1 MKRSEELNLTNQ
13 IDAINAY
20 AKRHQDIES
29 FYSRINSLPPV
40 SIQDLSFEND
50 ISFFKELSFVLS
62 VILSIISKPH
72 LNNKRDEI
80 IARSGE
86 VSSIS
91 EEDFQKTLRDS
102 SIWRDQGNGRLLPEY
117 LYYHQYE
124 DEIKIYENIFIVHLI
139 NEISMIAD
147 HYSAL
152 YVSLLNTASLNNNQ
166 LLLDDSYQSK
176 AMDEINLIAR
186 RINQIKETYF
196 YKEVSRAK
204 NKPKVF
210 YPTNILL
217 KDRLY
222 NICFKFYKELYIYGE
237 KGELNSQL
245 FTFYFTLIL
254 KVLHSQK
261 YELDT
266 RSKGVMYDKELIIPE
281 RIILTSSDV
290 RILLETNKENS
301 CIKLSFKDKL
311 DDSISSHL
319 LYIDSDP
326 TFSDVNPID
335 VSEDIFSVEYLSL
348 WHLGELRK
356 DGIHLIN
363 QNLKSEEEMVESF
376 INNHHYVV
384 SASEKI
390 YSSYCPACKNK
401 NLNENL
407 GYFHCPDCGA
417 IYKFLK
423 GKQDKS
429 MNKIVFARLRN
440 YD

>member
-1 MKRSEELNLTNQ
+1 MKRSEELNLTTQ

-29 FYSRINSLPPV
+29 FYSKINSLPSV
-40 SIQDLSFEND
+40 SIQDLSFEYD

-62 VILSIISKPH
+62 VILSIMSKPH

-91 EEDFQKTLRDS
+91 EEDFQKTLKDA

-152 YVSLLNTASLNNNQ
+152 YVSLLGVASLNNDK
-166 LLLDDSYQSK
+166 LLLDDSSQSK
-176 AMDEINLIAR
+176 AMDEINLIIR

-222 NICFKFYKELYIYGE
+222 NICFKFYKKLYVYSE

-254 KVLHSQK
+254 KVLHKQG

-266 RSKGVMYDKELIIPE
+266 RSKGKLYEKELTLPN
-281 RIILTSSDV
+281 RIIFTTSET
-290 RILLETNKENS
+290 RILLEINAKEYS
-301 CIKLSFKDKL
+301 FLFSFKDKL
-311 DDSISSHL
+311 DDATSSHL
-319 LYIDSDP
+319 LYINEDP
-326 TFSDVNPID
+326 TFSNITPVE
-335 VSEDIFSVEYLSL
+335 VGEEIFSVE
-348 WHLGELRK
+348 
-356 DGIHLIN
+356 
-363 QNLKSEEEMVESF
+363 
-376 INNHHYVV
+376 
-384 SASEKI
+384 
-390 YSSYCPACKNK
+390 
-401 NLNENL
+401 
-407 GYFHCPDCGA
+407 
-417 IYKFLK
+417 
-423 GKQDKS
+423 
-429 MNKIVFARLRN
+429 
-440 YD
+440 